1 MGLTGMGGWASRF
14 LKAGAGGFLG
24 AYWSI
29 HDEPALDFAKAFYTR
44 LFAGDPVGK
53 AARRSPPGR
62 QGRGR
67 PDLARLHR
75 LRRSDGECGVSHR
88 DAGPDRPVRLG
99 LGHLLEEPS
108 IEE

>member
-29 HDEPALDFAKAFYTR
+29 YDEPALNFAKAFYDR

-53 AARRSPPGR
+53 AARE
-62 QGRGR
+62 
-67 PDLARLHR
+67 ARLAIKGTGDPTW
-75 LRRSDGECGVSHR
+75 LAYTVFADPMASVG
-88 DAGPDRPVRLG
+88 
-99 LGHLLEEPS
+99 
-108 IEE
+108 